1 MKKNQKGFTLIE
13 LLVVIAII
21 GILAAVVLVNVSAAR
36 NRARDAAVISG
47 VRTLKTIME
56 TENNNNGNYSRLWLT
71 GGGLASY
78 VTNESDCDSQFGS
91 SSVVNDARAV
101 CKSIAKNMNGAK
113 HPLWINSVTGD
124 TQKYSIMV
132 GLRNDKFY
140 CVGSSGGVSEI
151 QNTNNWLEPGCPN
164 NP

>member
-1 MKKNQKGFTLIE
+1 MKRNQKGFTLIE

-56 TENNNNGNYSRLWLT
+56 TENNNNGNYSRLYLT
-71 GGGLASY
+71 GSGY
-78 VTNESDCDSQFGS
+78 VRNEGDCDSQFGS

-101 CKSIAKNMNGAK
+101 CKSIAKNMNESK
-113 HPLWINSVTGD
+113 HPLWINTNGGD
-124 TQKYSIMV
+124 TQKYSILV

-151 QNTNNWLEPGCPN
+151 QTTSSWLEPGCPN